1 MPVRFHF
8 TERDMHTHTRSI
20 GGVEACVHKV
30 RCLLS
35 RRGPGMARWPGRA
48 ETHREKAA
56 FLFAC
61 IKSTAFSLLR
71 KPKNTRSALPFPQ
84 LVSRA
89 GRGSRRL
96 QGTSSR
102 LLLRV
107 APTAQASPTLSVSNV
122 SIMPGRRLHQSL
134 PRVYNAS
141 DQNKTKTKP
150 RVYSSCQWPRAQPD
164 WPSSIT

>member
-1 MPVRFHF
+1 
-8 TERDMHTHTRSI
+8 
-20 GGVEACVHKV
+20 
-30 RCLLS
+30 
-35 RRGPGMARWPGRA
+35 
-48 ETHREKAA
+48 
-56 FLFAC
+56 
-61 IKSTAFSLLR
+61 
-71 KPKNTRSALPFPQ
+71 
-84 LVSRA
+84 VSRA

-96 QGTSSR
+96 KGTSSR

-141 DQNKTKTKP
+141 DQNKQNKTE
-150 RVYSSCQWPRAQPD
+150 SIQFCQWPRAQPD

>member
-1 MPVRFHF
+1 
-8 TERDMHTHTRSI
+8 
-20 GGVEACVHKV
+20 
-30 RCLLS
+30 
-35 RRGPGMARWPGRA
+35 MARWPGRA

-71 KPKNTRSALPFPQ
+71 KPKNGHSALPFPQ

-96 QGTSSR
+96 KGTSSR

-141 DQNKTKTKP
+141 DQNKTKQNREYTVP
-150 RVYSSCQWPRAQPD
+150 ASGREPSPIGPAQSLERPNNAYGVCALMECFRVKQAK
-164 WPSSIT
+164 